1 MKITKRQLRRII
13 KEEKAKALREDFQ
26 GNIPSAMV
34 GLKDIDTGR
43 SVDVEVKPVPE
54 AEMVTL
60 RFGNS
65 FTLSLDPQSAQ
76 DLARSIQ
83 DVALDLEDLTAGRN
97 PGGSIG

>member
-13 KEEKAKALREDFQ
+13 KEEKASLQREAFQ
-26 GNIPSAMV
+26 GSVPSAFARYQ
-34 GLKDIDTGR
+34 DADTGR
-43 SVDVEVKPVPE
+43 PVDVQITPVPE

-65 FTLSLDPQSAQ
+65 FTLSLDTQSAQ
-76 DLARSIQ
+76 ELARSLQ

>member
-13 KEEKAKALREDFQ
+13 KEEKSRLQREAFQ
-26 GNIPSAMV
+26 GSIPSANV
-34 GLKDIDTGR
+34 SLKDVDNGR
-43 SVDVEVKPVPE
+43 QVDVQMTPVPE

-76 DLARSIQ
+76 DLARSLQ
-83 DVALDLEDLTAGRN
+83 DVALDLEDYTAGRN